1 MKELNQTKQQK
12 LKINFYFNHIIFFFI
27 YRKIM
32 TVCVGTYIHGCIK
45 WRSFSL
51 LSIRLPA
58 SNLMVKLS
66 CVRSTQSL
74 SLSVYVPRQHLAASW
89 VLMEL
94 PKVIPYPFV
103 AEWMFG
109 SWPVSQKPSTPFSWD
124 EKNQLTLLIM
134 QETKLV
140 QCKDSIAK

>member
-1 MKELNQTKQQK
+1 
-12 LKINFYFNHIIFFFI
+12 
-27 YRKIM
+27 M

-109 SWPVSQKPSTPFSWD
+109 SWPVSQKPSTPFS
-124 EKNQLTLLIM
+124 
-134 QETKLV
+134 
-140 QCKDSIAK
+140 